1 MLEYIRSEFLGQHA
15 LHPLLFAC
23 CAIICARWA
32 LELGWGRVRQFLWL
46 LIGGLLGPLGL
57 LILYMRLARKPA
69 I

>member
-1 MLEYIRSEFLGQHA
+1 MD
-15 LHPLLFAC
+15 
-23 CAIICARWA
+23 
-32 LELGWGRVRQFLWL
+32 LGWGRVRQFLWL